1 MRVFKV
7 YKSKLFKNLYT
18 IYLRLMTIINI
29 FTIGAGFHVFMTYCF
44 PNEYHAA
51 LLNISFYTIL
61 FYTHIE
67 MRAKKLY
74 FHPSFKPVKSFIDNF
89 NKNSEIDIIKFNQV
103 MISTNKKYIAVHQ
116 LLLYDFIIFS
126 DYERVTETTPKVNK
140 VLFFGLPKFP
150 LNFDYKACKFSFMSL
165 TVKFNGAKYQIK
177 LSNENENYYII
188 GNKINLLLISYLL
201 KKQHNIVCDEIT
213 GTYELDVIDH
223 NVNMKTFTEK
233 DEILFKENDYT
244 VSPFV
249 YIDTT
254 NMTVLDIVN
263 KTSNLQV
270 NSDSDSEVVFSYDA
284 SE

>member
-1 MRVFKV
+1 
-7 YKSKLFKNLYT
+7 
-18 IYLRLMTIINI
+18 
-29 FTIGAGFHVFMTYCF
+29 
-44 PNEYHAA
+44 
-51 LLNISFYTIL
+51 
-61 FYTHIE
+61 
-67 MRAKKLY
+67 
-74 FHPSFKPVKSFIDNF
+74 
-89 NKNSEIDIIKFNQV
+89 
-103 MISTNKKYIAVHQ
+103 
-116 LLLYDFIIFS
+116 
-126 DYERVTETTPKVNK
+126 
-140 VLFFGLPKFP
+140 
-150 LNFDYKACKFSFMSL
+150 MSL

-244 VSPFV
+244 VSPFI

-263 KTSNLQV
+263 KTSKLQV

>member
-1 MRVFKV
+1 
-7 YKSKLFKNLYT
+7 
-18 IYLRLMTIINI
+18 MTILNI
-29 FTIGAGFHVFMTYCF
+29 FTLGAGFHVFMTYCF
-44 PNEYHAA
+44 PNEYQAA
-51 LLNISFYTIL
+51 LLNISFYAIL
-61 FYTHIE
+61 FYTNVE

-74 FHPSFKPVKSFIDNF
+74 FHPSFKPVKLFIDNL
-89 NKNSEIDIIKFNQV
+89 NKNTEIDIIKFNQV
-103 MISTNKKYIAVHQ
+103 MLSTNKKYIAVHQ

-126 DYERVTETTPKVNK
+126 DYERVTETAPKVNK

-165 TVKFNGAKYQIK
+165 TVKLNGAKYQIK
-177 LSNENENYYII
+177 LSNDSENYYII

-233 DEILFKENDYT
+233 DEIEFSENDYT
-244 VSPFV
+244 VSPFI
-249 YIDTT
+249 YIDTS
-254 NMTVLDIVN
+254 NMTVLDVIN
-263 KTSNLQV
+263 KAANSNSE
-270 NSDSDSEVVFSYDA
+270 SDGEVVFSYELPDV